1 MSLGVFPLGF
11 ILFGT
16 LWISWT
22 WMAISFPIL
31 GKFLTII
38 SSIFSCPFFWSS
50 SSGTSMIQIL
60 GHLTLSHRS
69 LMLSSFVLILFSSFL
84 SSFIS
89 TILSS
94 TSLIFSSASVL
105 LLLVPSRVLL
115 NISYCFVHYWWT
127 LFISYIS
134 LSLCLVYFS
143 ITTFCFHDFVSSLLS
158 LFWILFKVDY
168 LLLFCLVWWVFI
180 MFLRLL
186 NIICLFTLFRFLCLV
201 CPFCRLEIRGSS

>member
-1 MSLGVFPLGF
+1 
-11 ILFGT
+11 
-16 LWISWT
+16 
-22 WMAISFPIL
+22 
-31 GKFLTII
+31 
-38 SSIFSCPFFWSS
+38 
-50 SSGTSMIQIL
+50 MIQIL

-69 LMLSSFVLILFSSFL
+69 LMLSSFILILFSSFL

-115 NISYCFVHYWWT
+115 NISYCFVHYWLT

-134 LSLCLVYFS
+134 LSLSLVYFS
-143 ITTFCFHDFVSSLLS
+143 ITPFCFHDFVSSLLS
-158 LFWILFKVDY
+158 LFWILFQVDY

-180 MFLRLL
+180 MFLHLL
-186 NIICLFTLFRFLCLV
+186 NIIWLFTLFRFLCLV
-201 CPFCRLEIRGSS
+201 CPFCRLEIRGAS